1 MNLPSIKTLERAFPG
16 KGRELR
22 RLLESP
28 AAVNQNPAVIQWAN
42 SCYNEPRMCEKRM
55 CALNDVAECYGV
67 EYVAPGH
74 NARSPGFEYLNTGD
88 PYCPT
93 IIRLNSGRYIVSSWG
108 DIVERGNY
116 P

>member
-28 AAVNQNPAVIQWAN
+28 AAVRAHPAAIARDRE
-42 SCYNEPRMCEKRM
+42 CYNSP
-55 CALNDVAECYGV
+55 ALHDLRLHALDAVAETCGV

-88 PYCPT
+88 TYCPT